1 MLTVTELEYVSEA
14 VLTPDSETLGVW
26 LTLKVDVMVPD
37 TQLDGDK
44 LAYSEPDAVPDSNAV
59 ELTDSLPV
67 RVTLGDP
74 ELQYELMV
82 DALGAVEKEGERVDN
97 SVKVTDTVGV
107 LATLVLT
114 LGEVVPVRQRVGEA
128 DWMEEVRE
136 EKVKLPDGDPEGGV
150 YCVLGIGDSL
160 CVTLTVTDPVGV
172 S

>member
-1 MLTVTELEYVSEA
+1 
-14 VLTPDSETLGVW
+14 
-26 LTLKVDVMVPD
+26 
-37 TQLDGDK
+37 
-44 LAYSEPDAVPDSNAV
+44 
-59 ELTDSLPV
+59 
-67 RVTLGDP
+67 
-74 ELQYELMV
+74 MV

-128 DWMEEVRE
+128 DWMEEVLG
-136 EKVKLPDGDPEGGV
+136 EKVKLPDGDPEGVV
-150 YCVLGIGDSL
+150 YCVLGMGDSL